1 MPLPAAIAKFMQDHK
16 VGTDEI
22 WAVPGGR
29 AYAVKHA
36 ALERIAF
43 QNSIHFALPQILE
56 NDGANGVVAMLVTAT
71 MGDFSTWSIGEAA
84 PKNNK
89 NAYAWAMAEKRA
101 KDRCILKLLN
111 IHGVLYSEDEADD
124 FKRQEKGDLIPAN
137 NQTFTGNG
145 KPKASNAIKKEN
157 PARWNEIVEMIRS
170 AVSIEELQEVRAMVK
185 GEVANWPDNWRSLLA
200 DEYHEI
206 QTILKQQQIRGAA

>member
-1 MPLPAAIAKFMQDHK
+1 MPLPAAIAEFMHKHK
-16 VGTDEI
+16 VATDEI

-43 QNSIHFALPQILE
+43 QNNIVFDLPQIVE
-56 NDGANGVVAMLVTAT
+56 ADGANGIAT
-71 MGDFSTWSIGEAA
+71 MIVVGKLGDFEQWSIGEAS

-89 NAYAWAMAEKRA
+89 NAYAFAMAEKRA
-101 KDRCILKLLN
+101 KDRVILKLLN
-111 IHGVLYSEDEADD
+111 IHGILYSEAEADD

-137 NQTFTGNG
+137 NQTFTGSG
-145 KPKASNAIKKEN
+145 KPKASNAIKKDN
-157 PARWNEIVEMIRS
+157 PARWNEIVEMLRG
-170 AVSIEELQEVRAMVK
+170 AVTLDELQEVGAMVK

-200 DEYHEI
+200 DEYHEC
-206 QTILKQQQIRGAA
+206 QTVLKQQHIRGAA

>member
-1 MPLPAAIAKFMQDHK
+1 MPLPAAIAEFMKSYK

-36 ALERIAF
+36 ALERIAYEHNINF
-43 QNSIHFALPQILE
+43 GLPQILE
-56 NDGANGVVAMLVTAT
+56 ANGADGVVAMLVTAT

-111 IHGVLYSEDEADD
+111 IHGTLYSEDEADD

-137 NQTFTGNG
+137 NQTFTSNG
-145 KPKASNAIKKEN
+145 KPKASNAIKKDN
-157 PARWNEIVEMIRS
+157 PARWNEIVEMLRG
-170 AVSIEELQEVRAMVK
+170 AVTLDELQEVGAMVK

-200 DEYHEI
+200 DEYHEC
-206 QTILKQQQIRGAA
+206 QTVLKQQHIRGAA

>member
-1 MPLPAAIAKFMQDHK
+1 MPLPSAIAEFMHKHK
-16 VGTDEI
+16 VATDEI

-43 QNSIHFALPQILE
+43 QNNIVFDLPQIVE
-56 NDGANGVVAMLVTAT
+56 ADGANGIAT
-71 MGDFSTWSIGEAA
+71 MIVVGKLGDFEQWSIGEAS

-89 NAYAWAMAEKRA
+89 NAYAFAMAEKRA
-101 KDRCILKLLN
+101 KDRVILKLLN
-111 IHGVLYSEDEADD
+111 VHGILYSEAEADD

-157 PARWNEIVEMIRS
+157 PVRWNEIVDMLRG
-170 AVSIEELQEVRAMVK
+170 AVTLEELQEVGAMVK

-200 DEYHEI
+200 DEYHEC
-206 QTILKQQQIRGAA
+206 QMALKQQQIRGAA

>member
-29 AYAVKHA
+29 AYAVRHA

-43 QNSIHFALPQILE
+43 E
-56 NDGANGVVAMLVTAT
+56 NNIQFDAPVVFEQSGTEGVSLLVNGRL
-71 MGDFSTWSIGEAA
+71 DKFSQWSIGEAN
-84 PKNNK
+84 PKNCK
-89 NAYAWAMAEKRA
+89 NAYFWAMAEKRA
-101 KDRCILKLLN
+101 KDRVILKLLN
-111 IHGVLYSEDEADD
+111 IHGILYSEEEADD

-145 KPKASNAIKKEN
+145 KPKASNAIKKES
-157 PARWNEIVEMIRS
+157 PARWGEIVEMMRG
-170 AVSIEELQEVRAMVK
+170 AGTLDELQEVGGMVK

-200 DEYHEI
+200 DEYHEC

>member
-1 MPLPAAIAKFMQDHK
+1 MPLPAAIAEFMQKYK

-36 ALERIAF
+36 ALERIAYEHNITF
-43 QNSIHFALPQILE
+43 GLPDVLE
-56 NDGANGVVAMLVTAT
+56 ADGANGVVAMLVTAT
-71 MGDFSTWSIGEAA
+71 MGDFGTWSIGEAA

-111 IHGVLYSEDEADD
+111 IHGTIYSEDEADD
-124 FKRQEKGDLIPAN
+124 FKRQEKGDLIPVSN
-137 NQTFTGNG
+137 STFNGSG
-145 KPKASNAIKKEN
+145 KPKASNAIKKES
-157 PARWNEIVEMIRS
+157 PARWGEIVDMMRAAETID
-170 AVSIEELQEVRAMVK
+170 ALQEVGAMVK
-185 GEVANWPDNWRSLLA
+185 GEVADWPDNWRSLLA
-200 DEYHEI
+200 DEYHEC
-206 QTILKQQQIRGAA
+206 QTALKAKYIRGAA

>member
-1 MPLPAAIAKFMQDHK
+1 MPLPAAIAEFMHK
-16 VGTDEI
+16 HKIGTDEI

-43 QNSIHFALPQILE
+43 QNNITFSLPQIVE
-56 NDGANGVVAMLVTAT
+56 ADGANGIAT
-71 MGDFSTWSIGEAA
+71 MIVTGKLGDFEQWSIGEAS

-89 NAYAWAMAEKRA
+89 NAYAFAMAEKRA
-101 KDRCILKLLN
+101 KDRVILKLLN
-111 IHGVLYSEDEADD
+111 IHGILYSEEEADD

-145 KPKASNAIKKEN
+145 KPKAANAIKKES
-157 PARWNEIVEMIRS
+157 PARWNEIVEMMQMAES
-170 AVSIEELQEVRAMVK
+170 LEELQEVGAMVK
-185 GEVANWPDNWRSLLA
+185 GEVAQWPDNWRSLLA
-200 DEYHEI
+200 DEYHECL
-206 QTILKQQQIRGAA
+206 TVFKQKQIRGAA

>member
-1 MPLPAAIAKFMQDHK
+1 MPLPAAIAEFMQK
-16 VGTDEI
+16 YGVASDEV
-22 WAVPGGR
+22 WPVPGGKS
-29 AYAVKHA
+29 YAVKHA

-43 QNSIHFALPQILE
+43 QHNINFGPPQIVE
-56 NDGANGVVAMLVTAT
+56 ANGADGVVAMGVSAT
-71 MGDFSTWSIGEAA
+71 MADVATWSIGEAA
-84 PKNNK
+84 PKNNR
-89 NAYAWAMAEKRA
+89 NAYPWAMAEKRA

-111 IHGVLYSEDEADD
+111 LHGTLYSEDEADD

-145 KPKASNAIKKEN
+145 KPKASNAIKKES
-157 PARWNEIVEMIRS
+157 PARWGEIVDMMRS
-170 AVSIEELQEVRAMVK
+170 ASSLDELQEVGGMVK

-200 DEYHEI
+200 DEYHEC

>member
-43 QNSIHFALPQILE
+43 QNNITFGLPTIVE
-56 NDGANGVVAMLVTAT
+56 ADGANGIAT
-71 MGDFSTWSIGEAA
+71 MIVTGKLGDFEQWSIGEAS

-89 NAYAWAMAEKRA
+89 NAYAFAMAEKRA
-101 KDRCILKLLN
+101 KDRVILKLLN
-111 IHGVLYSEDEADD
+111 IHGILYSEEEADD

-137 NQTFTGNG
+137 NPTFLSNG
-145 KPKASNAIKKEN
+145 KPKASNAIKKES
-157 PARWNEIVEMIRS
+157 PARWGEIVDMMRS
-170 AVSIEELQEVRAMVK
+170 ASSLDELQEVGGMVK

-200 DEYHEI
+200 DEYHEC

>member
-1 MPLPAAIAKFMQDHK
+1 MPLPAAIAEFMQK
-16 VGTDEI
+16 YGVASDEV
-22 WAVPGGR
+22 WPVPGGKS
-29 AYAVKHA
+29 YAIKHS

-43 QNSIHFALPQILE
+43 QHNITFDMPLMVE
-56 NDGANGVVAMLVTAT
+56 NDAANGIAT
-71 MGDFSTWSIGEAA
+71 MIVKGRLGEFEQWSVGEAS

-89 NAYAWAMAEKRA
+89 NSYCYSMAEKRA
-101 KDRCILKLLN
+101 KDRVILKLLN
-111 IHGVLYSEDEADD
+111 VHGAVYSEDEADD

-145 KPKASNAIKKEN
+145 KPKASNAIKKES
-157 PARWNEIVEMIRS
+157 PARWGEIVDMMRS
-170 AVSIEELQEVRAMVK
+170 ALSLDELQEVGGMVK

-200 DEYHEI
+200 DEYHEC

>member
-1 MPLPAAIAKFMQDHK
+1 MPLPAAIAEFMQK
-16 VGTDEI
+16 YGVASDEV
-22 WAVPGGR
+22 WPVPGGKS
-29 AYAVKHA
+29 YAVKHS

-43 QNSIHFALPQILE
+43 QHNINFGPPQIIE
-56 NDGANGVVAMLVTAT
+56 ANGADGVVAMIVTAT
-71 MGDFSTWSIGEAA
+71 MSDFSTWSIGEAA
-84 PKNNK
+84 PKKNR
-89 NAYAWAMAEKRA
+89 NAYPWAMAEKRA

-111 IHGVLYSEDEADD
+111 LHGTLYSEDEADD

-145 KPKASNAIKKEN
+145 KPKAANAIKKEN
-157 PARWNEIVEMIRS
+157 PARWEEIVDMMRAARS
-170 AVSIEELQEVRAMVK
+170 LDELQEIGGMVK

-200 DEYHEI
+200 DEYHEC